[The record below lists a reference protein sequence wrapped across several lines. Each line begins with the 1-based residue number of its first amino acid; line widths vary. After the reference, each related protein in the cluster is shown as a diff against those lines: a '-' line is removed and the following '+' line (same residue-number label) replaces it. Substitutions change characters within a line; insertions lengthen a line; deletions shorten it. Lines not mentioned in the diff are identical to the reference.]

1 MTSTTDSRHEL
12 VSVIEADA
20 DLRAV
25 IPSGEVELARRHLV
39 AEVITAPAG
48 SWEPEVAGSDAIGL
62 LVLEGLLLRE
72 LEIGPARSLE
82 LLGVGDLLR
91 PWDIEPDPDL
101 SPLSS
106 KVAWTILEP
115 GRFALLDLRFAGLLG
130 RWPGLMNE
138 VMRRMMRRS
147 RWLAVRLAI
156 SSLQSV
162 ADRVALL
169 LWHLATSWGRVT
181 PDGTIVPVSL
191 THELIA
197 ELIGARRPSVT
208 TAIGELRDAGRVERL
223 PEGWLLTAPPP
234 EADTGAAA
242 SGPSMSAD

>member
-1 MTSTTDSRHEL
+1 MEVSAMTSTKETHHEL
-12 VSVIEADA
+12 VSVLEADA

-25 IPSGEVELARRHLV
+25 IPSDEVELARRNLV
-39 AEVITAPAG
+39 AEAISAPAG
-48 SWEPEVAGSDAIGL
+48 PWDPDVAGSEAIGL

-72 LEIGPARSLE
+72 LEIGPAKSLE

-101 SPLSS
+101 SPLSAE
-106 KVAWTILEP
+106 VAWTILEP
-115 GRFALLDLRFAGLLG
+115 ARFALLDLRFAAMLG
-130 RWPGLMNE
+130 RWPKLGNE
-138 VMRRMMRRS
+138 IMRRIMRRS

-169 LWHLATSWGRVT
+169 LWHLATTWGRVT

-208 TAIGELRDAGRVERL
+208 TAIGELRDTGRVERL

-234 EADTGAAA
+234 GAE
-242 SGPSMSAD
+242 SGRGR

>member
-1 MTSTTDSRHEL
+1 MSSTTDTRHEL
-12 VSVIEADA
+12 VSVLEADT

-39 AEVITAPAG
+39 VESITAPAG
-48 SWEPEVAGSDAIGL
+48 PWEPEVAGSDAIGL
-62 LVLEGLLLRE
+62 LVVEGLLLRE

-101 SPLSS
+101 SPLSAE
-106 KVAWTILEP
+106 VAWTIFEP
-115 GRFALLDLRFAGLLG
+115 ARFALLDLRFAGLLG

-138 VMRRMMRRS
+138 LMRRMMRRS

-169 LWHLATSWGRVT
+169 LWHLASSWGRVT

-234 EADTGAAA
+234 GADSDRGT
-242 SGPSMSAD
+242 